1 MLRGYIYLKKSLIL
15 KNEGTGLAWLQVRD
29 KPRLLLYLDL
39 YLSTFFYTEE
49 VLFK

>member
-15 KNEGTGLAWLQVRD
+15 KNEGGAWLQVMD
-29 KPRLLLYLDL
+29 KPRLLLYLKLD
-39 YLSTFFYTEE
+39 LSTFFYTDE